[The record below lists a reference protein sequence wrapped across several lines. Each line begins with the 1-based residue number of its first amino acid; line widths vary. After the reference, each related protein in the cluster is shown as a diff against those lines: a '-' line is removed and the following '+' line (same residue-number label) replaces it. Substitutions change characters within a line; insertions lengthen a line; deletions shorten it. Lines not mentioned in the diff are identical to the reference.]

1 MKKNKKILRNNEKE
15 ISLISLVITI
25 IILLILA
32 GVSINSFVGNNDS
45 INQAQNAKNNSERKH
60 YEEQIKLA
68 IAEAKAKHRN
78 TKIDDIINELIS
90 KDIIDNASQV
100 NKTTGTITT
109 NEPSYQING
118 TLDDYI

>member
-25 IILLILA
+25 IILLILS